1 MLRRRSD
8 EREAEA
14 APIPTTAPALAPGAS
29 YATLPDRVYAAVALE
44 NDPWGR
50 PLDEAL
56 SAKITG
62 MIMDAYNPPYVESL
76 LVDGIG
82 PAMDEAFSVLMAAGV
97 LQQQQFAPTVLS
109 VPSSRDPNKRTPI
122 ASLSPDRP
130 CWPSSSSR
138 PTRRTPTSRRRRSRN
153 CATPSSSASRRKASR
168 SSRQFLGYLES
179 SRRAAVVRLDAA
191 TAARVPAQTARDRA
205 GLVLRPFHA
214 PRWSC
219 DADFW
224 GGSMRQPAH
233 EASALTGFRS
243 SATGGGGGASA
254 TARGRLADATA
265 TSYRR

>member
-1 MLRRRSD
+1 MPSSRRASRARHWPRMASRVSAGRSSMSISRLSTPPDAKAALTALLRRRSD

-76 LVDGIG
+76 LVEGIG

-122 ASLSPDRP
+122 ASLTPDRP
-130 CWPSSSSR
+130 CWPELVVTAYEKDV
-138 PTRRTPTSRRRRSRN
+138 TRVELCDAVIFGVAPEGV
-153 CATPSSSASRRKASR
+153 AELEK
-168 SSRQFLGYLES
+168 FLGYLES

-191 TAARVPAQTARDRA
+191 TKAYVPAQTVDATA
-205 GLVLRPFHA
+205 PALVLRPFHA
-214 PRWSC
+214 PR
-219 DADFW
+219 
-224 GGSMRQPAH
+224 
-233 EASALTGFRS
+233 T
-243 SATGGGGGASA
+243 
-254 TARGRLADATA
+254 
-265 TSYRR
+265 

>member
-1 MLRRRSD
+1 MAPPDAPAAPAAPRTYKRPAVRGAPPREAPSFAAAAPAAAPPPDAKAALTALLRRRSD

-76 LVDGIG
+76 LVEGIG

-130 CWPSSSSR
+130 CWPELVVTAYEKDV
-138 PTRRTPTSRRRRSRN
+138 TRVELCDAVIFGVAPEGV
-153 CATPSSSASRRKASR
+153 AELEK
-168 SSRQFLGYLES
+168 FLGYLES

-191 TAARVPAQTARDRA
+191 TKAYVPAQTVDATA
-205 GLVLRPFHA
+205 PALVLRPFHA
-214 PRWSC
+214 PR
-219 DADFW
+219 
-224 GGSMRQPAH
+224 
-233 EASALTGFRS
+233 
-243 SATGGGGGASA
+243 
-254 TARGRLADATA
+254 TAA
-265 TSYRR
+265 

>member
-1 MLRRRSD
+1 M
-8 EREAEA
+8 
-14 APIPTTAPALAPGAS
+14 
-29 YATLPDRVYAAVALE
+29 YAAVALE

-76 LVDGIG
+76 LVEGIG

-130 CWPSSSSR
+130 CWPELVVTAYEKDV
-138 PTRRTPTSRRRRSRN
+138 TRVELCDAVIFGVAPEGV
-153 CATPSSSASRRKASR
+153 AELEK
-168 SSRQFLGYLES
+168 FLGYLES

-191 TAARVPAQTARDRA
+191 TKARAGADGRRDRA
-205 GLVLRPFHA
+205 GAGVAAVSCAAHVVCREKFAGLFQCQPRKELRRRAASLVFHL
-214 PRWSC
+214 
-219 DADFW
+219 
-224 GGSMRQPAH
+224 
-233 EASALTGFRS
+233 ASVLQALAQHRS
-243 SATGGGGGASA
+243 AKAA
-254 TARGRLADATA
+254 KKRAIRRG
-265 TSYRR
+265 

>member
-1 MLRRRSD
+1 SD

-130 CWPSSSSR
+130 CWPELVVRACEGCDSG
-138 PTRRTPTSRRRRSRN
+138 RTVRRRHLR
-153 CATPSSSASRRKASR
+153 
-168 SSRQFLGYLES
+168 
-179 SRRAAVVRLDAA
+179 RRAGRRRGAREVPRVLGVV
-191 TAARVPAQTARDRA
+191 AARGRRPVGRGDESVRAGADRRRDRA
-205 GLVLRPFHA
+205 GAGVA
-214 PRWSC
+214 AVSC
-219 DADFW
+219 A
-224 GGSMRQPAH
+224 
-233 EASALTGFRS
+233 
-243 SATGGGGGASA
+243 
-254 TARGRLADATA
+254 
-265 TSYRR
+265 